1 MAAAVVQ
8 TGFLGDMVLTTPL
21 LKSTAISDAGMTQQT
36 IYEVDPGQ
44 LIRKTIDRALSSVNN
59 VADELEQTIQMA
71 WGRR

>member
-1 MAAAVVQ
+1 M
-8 TGFLGDMVLTTPL
+8 

-36 IYEVDPGQ
+36 IYEVDPNQ
-44 LIRKTIDRALSSVNN
+44 LIRRTLDRAITSVNS

>member
-1 MAAAVVQ
+1 M
-8 TGFLGDMVLTTPL
+8 TEPM

-36 IYEVDPGQ
+36 IYEVDPSQ
-44 LIRKTIDRALSSVNN
+44 LIRKTIDRALTSVNS

>member
-1 MAAAVVQ
+1 M
-8 TGFLGDMVLTTPL
+8 TEPM

-36 IYEVDPGQ
+36 LYEVDPNQ
-44 LIRKTIDRALSSVNN
+44 LIRKTLDRALTSVNS

>member
-1 MAAAVVQ
+1 M
-8 TGFLGDMVLTTPL
+8 

-36 IYEVDPGQ
+36 IYEVDPSQ
-44 LIRKTIDRALSSVNN
+44 LIRKTIDRAMSSVNN

>member
-1 MAAAVVQ
+1 
-8 TGFLGDMVLTTPL
+8 
-21 LKSTAISDAGMTQQT
+21 MTQQT

>member
-1 MAAAVVQ
+1 M
-8 TGFLGDMVLTTPL
+8 TEPM

-59 VADELEQTIQMA
+59 VADELERTIQMA

>member
-1 MAAAVVQ
+1 M
-8 TGFLGDMVLTTPL
+8 TEPM

-36 IYEVDPGQ
+36 IYEVDPGDF
-44 LIRKTIDRALSSVNN
+44 IRKTIDRALTSVNS

>member
-1 MAAAVVQ
+1 M
-8 TGFLGDMVLTTPL
+8 TEPM

-44 LIRKTIDRALSSVNN
+44 LVRKTIDRALSSLNN

>member
-1 MAAAVVQ
+1 M
-8 TGFLGDMVLTTPL
+8 TEPM

-36 IYEVDPGQ
+36 IYEVDPNQ
-44 LIRKTIDRALSSVNN
+44 LIRKTLDRALTSVNS